1 MSLIFKICVLLCI
14 FNCWIQLNLIEITT
28 SMNRE
33 IIDIHDY
40 TILLEEA
47 STDNSIIDSCFFDEP
62 VIAIVFYG
70 RGDVGLKVKY
80 DDHTKEFHH
89 TKGMVL
95 SFYADDKVAFEHHV
109 NKLKPLRCLVIATTI
124 KNIDKL
130 PYGEGQFMEQF
141 LHQLVHPK
149 DHYVEGP
156 VFHMS
161 PEMFLLVEQFFTHTY
176 EGEIKMMFYKS
187 HITALLSH
195 YFGQLANQQSIK
207 TNTEQLEKINLAQE
221 ILVSN
226 LENPPSLTELA
237 HSIGTN
243 TNTLKIEFKAKFGV
257 PVFKYLQNERLK
269 KAYNLIK
276 NEKKTI
282 QEAAWAVGYDSL
294 GSFSNAFE
302 KKFGYRPSQ
311 V

>member
-1 MSLIFKICVLLCI
+1 
-14 FNCWIQLNLIEITT
+14 
-28 SMNRE
+28 MNRE
-33 IIDIHDY
+33 IIDIQDY

-47 STDNSIIDSCFFDEP
+47 STNTNSIDSCFFDEP
-62 VIAIVFYG
+62 VIAIAFYG
-70 RGDVGLKVKY
+70 AGDVGLKVKFEEKI
-80 DDHTKEFHH
+80 KEFNH

-95 SFYADDKVAFEHHV
+95 SFYADNKVEFEHHV
-109 NKLKPLRCLVIATTI
+109 SKHKSLKCLVIATTI
-124 KNIDKL
+124 RNIDKL
-130 PYGEGQFMEQF
+130 PNGEGHFLEKF

-156 VFHMS
+156 VFNMS
-161 PEMFLLVEQFFTHTY
+161 PEMFQIVEQFFSNTY
-176 EGEIKMMFYKS
+176 QSEIKMLFYKS
-187 HITALLSH
+187 HMTALLSH
-195 YFGQLANQQSIK
+195 YFGQLAKQQ
-207 TNTEQLEKINLAQE
+207 NTKLNTSQLQKINLAQE

-226 LENPPSLTELA
+226 LDNPPSLTELA
-237 HSIGTN
+237 HRIGTN
-243 TNTLKIEFKAKFGV
+243 TNKLKIEFKAQFGV
-257 PVFKYLQNERLK
+257 PVFKYLQNKRLT

-276 NEKKTI
+276 NEQKTI

>member
-1 MSLIFKICVLLCI
+1 
-14 FNCWIQLNLIEITT
+14 
-28 SMNRE
+28 MNRE
-33 IIDIHDY
+33 IIDINDC

-47 STDNSIIDSCFFDEP
+47 STDKALVDSCYFDEP
-62 VIAIVFYG
+62 VIAIAFYG
-70 RGDVGLKVKY
+70 AGDVSLKVKY
-80 DDHTKEFHH
+80 ENKTKDFHH

-95 SFYADDKVAFEHHV
+95 SFYADEKVKFEHHV
-109 NKLKPLRCLVIATTI
+109 SDQKPLQCLVIATTI
-124 KNIDKL
+124 KNLDKL
-130 PYGEGQFMEQF
+130 PNGEGQFLEQF
-141 LHQLVHPK
+141 LSQLVHPK

-156 VFHMS
+156 VFKMN
-161 PEMFLLVEQFFTHTY
+161 PEMFLLVEQFFSNTY

-187 HITALLSH
+187 HMTALLSH
-195 YFGQLANQQSIK
+195 YFGQLASQQSTKID
-207 TNTEQLEKINLAQE
+207 TTQLKKINLAQE
-221 ILVSN
+221 ILLSDF
-226 LENPPSLTELA
+226 ENPPSLTELA
-237 HSIGTN
+237 HKIGTN
-243 TNTLKIEFKAKFGV
+243 TNKLKKEFKAQFGV

-276 NEKKTI
+276 NERKTI

>member
-1 MSLIFKICVLLCI
+1 
-14 FNCWIQLNLIEITT
+14 
-28 SMNRE
+28 MNRE

-47 STDNSIIDSCFFDEP
+47 SSNSNLIDSCFFDEP
-62 VIAIVFYG
+62 VIAIAFYG
-70 RGDVGLKVKY
+70 VGDVGLKVKF
-80 DDHTKEFHH
+80 DGKMKEFHH

-95 SFYADDKVAFEHHV
+95 SFYANDKVTFEHHV
-109 NKLKPLRCLVIATTI
+109 SKLKPLQCLVIVTAL

-130 PYGEGQFMEQF
+130 PDGEGQFLEKF
-141 LHQLVHPK
+141 LRPLVHPK

-156 VFHMS
+156 VFNMS
-161 PEMFLLVEQFFTHTY
+161 PEMFQLVEQFFSNTY
-176 EGEIKMMFYKS
+176 KGEVKMLFYKS

-195 YFGQLANQQSIK
+195 YFGQLAKQQNAK
-207 TNTEQLEKINLAQE
+207 LNTLDLEKINLAHE

-237 HSIGTN
+237 HKIGTN
-243 TNTLKIEFKAKFGV
+243 TNKLKIEFKAQFGV

-276 NEKKTI
+276 NEKKPI

-302 KKFGYRPSQ
+302 KKFGFRPSQ

>member
-1 MSLIFKICVLLCI
+1 
-14 FNCWIQLNLIEITT
+14 
-28 SMNRE
+28 MNRE
-33 IIDIHDY
+33 IIDINDY

-47 STDNSIIDSCFFDEP
+47 STDNNLIDSCFFDEP
-62 VIAIVFYG
+62 VIAIAFYG
-70 RGDVGLKVKY
+70 AGDVGLKVKF
-80 DDHTKEFHH
+80 DSKTKEFHH

-95 SFYADDKVAFEHHV
+95 SFYADSKVEFEHHIS
-109 NKLKPLRCLVIATTI
+109 KLKPLQCLVIATTI
-124 KNIDKL
+124 RNLDKL
-130 PYGEGQFMEQF
+130 PSGTGLFLEKF

-156 VFHMS
+156 VFNMI
-161 PEMFLLVEQFFTHTY
+161 PEMYQLVEQFFSNTY
-176 EGEIKMMFYKS
+176 KNEIKMLFYKS
-187 HITALLSH
+187 HMTALLSH
-195 YFGQLANQQSIK
+195 YFGQLAKQQN
-207 TNTEQLEKINLAQE
+207 TNLDKLQLEKINLAQE
-221 ILVSN
+221 ILVSD

-237 HSIGTN
+237 NRIGTN
-243 TNTLKIEFKAKFGV
+243 TNKLKIEFKAQFGV

-269 KAYNLIK
+269 KAYSLIK
-276 NEKKTI
+276 NEQKTI

>member
-1 MSLIFKICVLLCI
+1 
-14 FNCWIQLNLIEITT
+14 
-28 SMNRE
+28 MNRE
-33 IIDIHDY
+33 IIDINDY

-47 STDNSIIDSCFFDEP
+47 SSDSNLIDSCFFDEP
-62 VIAIVFYG
+62 VIAIAFYG
-70 RGDVGLKVKY
+70 SGDVGLNVKF
-80 DDHTKEFHH
+80 DGKIKEFHH

-95 SFYADDKVAFEHHV
+95 SFYADDKVEFEHHV
-109 NKLKPLRCLVIATTI
+109 SKLKSLQCLVIATTVR
-124 KNIDKL
+124 NIDKL
-130 PYGEGQFMEQF
+130 PNGEGQFLEQF
-141 LHQLVHPK
+141 LYPLMHPV

-156 VFHMS
+156 VFNMS
-161 PEMFLLVEQFFTHTY
+161 PEMFLLVEQFFNNSF
-176 EGEIKMMFYKS
+176 EGEIKMLFYKS

-195 YFGQLANQQSIK
+195 YFGQLAKQQ
-207 TNTEQLEKINLAQE
+207 NTKLNTSQLEKINRAQE
-221 ILVSN
+221 ILLSD

-237 HSIGTN
+237 HKVGTN
-243 TNTLKIEFKAKFGV
+243 TNTLKVEFKAQFGV

-276 NEKKTI
+276 NERKTI

-311 V
+311 A

>member
-1 MSLIFKICVLLCI
+1 
-14 FNCWIQLNLIEITT
+14 
-28 SMNRE
+28 MNRE
-33 IIDIHDY
+33 IIDINDY

-47 STDNSIIDSCFFDEP
+47 STDNSLIDSCFFDEP
-62 VIAIVFYG
+62 VIAIAFYG
-70 RGDVGLKVKY
+70 AGDVGLNVKF
-80 DDHTKEFHH
+80 DGKAKEFHH

-95 SFYADDKVAFEHHV
+95 SFYADNMVEFEHHV
-109 NKLKPLRCLVIATTI
+109 SKLKSLQCLVIATTI
-124 KNIDKL
+124 RNLDKL
-130 PYGEGQFMEQF
+130 PNGEGQFLEKF
-141 LHQLVHPK
+141 LYQLIHPK

-156 VFHMS
+156 VFNMS
-161 PEMFLLVEQFFTHTY
+161 PEMFQLVEQFFSNTY

-187 HITALLSH
+187 HITALLTH
-195 YFGQLANQQSIK
+195 YFGQLVKQQ
-207 TNTEQLEKINLAQE
+207 NTKIDTSQLEKINLAQE
-221 ILVSN
+221 ILISD

-237 HSIGTN
+237 YKIGTN
-243 TNTLKIEFKAKFGV
+243 TNKLKTEFKAQFGV

-269 KAYNLIK
+269 KAYSLIK
-276 NEKKTI
+276 NEQKTI

>member
-1 MSLIFKICVLLCI
+1 
-14 FNCWIQLNLIEITT
+14 
-28 SMNRE
+28 MNRE
-33 IIDIHDY
+33 IIDINDY

-47 STDNSIIDSCFFDEP
+47 STETNLVDSCFFDEP
-62 VIAIVFYG
+62 VIAIAFYG
-70 RGDVGLKVKY
+70 AGDVGLTVTYNGNEKK
-80 DDHTKEFHH
+80 FHH

-95 SFYADDKVAFEHHV
+95 SFYADETVAFEHHV
-109 NKLKPLRCLVIATTI
+109 SAAKPLQCLVIATTL
-124 KNIDKL
+124 KNMNKL
-130 PYGEGQFMEQF
+130 PDGEGEFLEQF
-141 LHQLVHPK
+141 LSTLAYPK

-156 VFHMS
+156 VFSMI
-161 PEMFLLVEQFFTHTY
+161 PEMFLLVEQFFNNTY
-176 EGEIKMMFYKS
+176 EGGIKMMFYKS
-187 HITALLSH
+187 HMTALLSH
-195 YFGQLANQQSIK
+195 YFGQLAIEK
-207 TNTEQLEKINLAQE
+207 THVVNPQQLERLHLAQD
-221 ILVSN
+221 ILLSD

-237 HSIGTN
+237 HKIGTN
-243 TNTLKIEFKAKFGV
+243 TNTLKKEFKAQFGV

-276 NEKKTI
+276 NEGKPI

>member
-1 MSLIFKICVLLCI
+1 
-14 FNCWIQLNLIEITT
+14 
-28 SMNRE
+28 MNRE
-33 IIDIHDY
+33 MIDIKDY

-47 STDNSIIDSCFFDEP
+47 STDTKVIDSCFFDEP
-62 VIAIVFYG
+62 VIAIAFYG
-70 RGDVGLKVKY
+70 KGDVGLKVKF
-80 DDHTKEFHH
+80 DGNTKTFHH

-95 SFYADDKVAFEHHV
+95 SFYADSKVEFEHYV
-109 NKLKPLRCLVIATTI
+109 YKLKSLQCLVIATTLR
-124 KNIDKL
+124 NIDKL
-130 PYGEGQFMEQF
+130 PNGEGRF
-141 LHQLVHPK
+141 LEKFLYPLVHPK

-161 PEMFLLVEQFFTHTY
+161 PEMFQIVEQFFINTY
-176 EGEIKMMFYKS
+176 QNEIKMLFYKS

-195 YFGQLANQQSIK
+195 YFGQLAKQHH
-207 TNTEQLEKINLAQE
+207 TELDTRLLDKINLAQE
-221 ILVSN
+221 ILQSN

-237 HSIGTN
+237 QRIGTN
-243 TNTLKIEFKAKFGV
+243 TNKLKIEFKAQFGV

-276 NEKKTI
+276 NEQKTI
-282 QEAAWAVGYDSL
+282 QEAAWTVGYDSL

>member
-1 MSLIFKICVLLCI
+1 
-14 FNCWIQLNLIEITT
+14 
-28 SMNRE
+28 MNRE
-33 IIDIHDY
+33 IIDINDY

-47 STDNSIIDSCFFDEP
+47 SSNNNLIDSCFFDEP
-62 VIAIVFYG
+62 VIAIAFYG
-70 RGDVGLKVKY
+70 AGDVGLKVKF
-80 DDHTKEFHH
+80 DSKTKEFHH

-95 SFYADDKVAFEHHV
+95 SFYANDKVEFEHHV
-109 NKLKPLRCLVIATTI
+109 SELKPLQCLVIATTI
-124 KNIDKL
+124 RNLDKL
-130 PYGEGQFMEQF
+130 PNGEGLFLEKF
-141 LHQLVHPK
+141 LHQLVYPE

-156 VFHMS
+156 VFNMS
-161 PEMFLLVEQFFTHTY
+161 PEMFQIVEQFFSNTY
-176 EGEIKMMFYKS
+176 QNEIKMLFYKS
-187 HITALLSH
+187 HMTALLSH
-195 YFGQLANQQSIK
+195 YFGQLAKQQ
-207 TNTEQLEKINLAQE
+207 NTQLNTSQLEKINLAQE
-221 ILVSN
+221 ILLSD

-237 HSIGTN
+237 NKIGTN
-243 TNTLKIEFKAKFGV
+243 TNKLKIEFKAQFGV

-276 NEKKTI
+276 NEQKTI

>member
-1 MSLIFKICVLLCI
+1 
-14 FNCWIQLNLIEITT
+14 
-28 SMNRE
+28 MNRE
-33 IIDIHDY
+33 IIDINDY

-47 STDNSIIDSCFFDEP
+47 SSNDNVIDSCFFDEP
-62 VIAIVFYG
+62 IIAIAFYG
-70 RGDVGLKVKY
+70 AGNVGLNVKF
-80 DDHTKEFHH
+80 DGKTKEFQH

-95 SFYADDKVAFEHHV
+95 SFYADNKVEFEHHV
-109 NKLKPLRCLVIATTI
+109 SKQKSLQCLVIATTVR
-124 KNIDKL
+124 NIDKL
-130 PYGEGQFMEQF
+130 PNGEGQFLEKF

-149 DHYVEGP
+149 APYVEGP
-156 VFHMS
+156 VFKMS
-161 PEMFLLVEQFFTHTY
+161 PEMFLLVEQFFSNTY
-176 EGEIKMMFYKS
+176 EGEIKMLFYKS
-187 HITALLSH
+187 HMTALLSH
-195 YFGQLANQQSIK
+195 YFGQLARQE
-207 TNTEQLEKINLAQE
+207 NTKLNTAQIEKINLAQE

-237 HSIGTN
+237 HKIGTN
-243 TNTLKIEFKAKFGV
+243 TNTLKIEFKAQFGV

-276 NEKKTI
+276 NKQKTI

>member
-1 MSLIFKICVLLCI
+1 
-14 FNCWIQLNLIEITT
+14 
-28 SMNRE
+28 MNRE
-33 IIDIHDY
+33 IIDINDY

-47 STDNSIIDSCFFDEP
+47 STNNNLIDSCFFDEP
-62 VIAIVFYG
+62 VIAIAFYG
-70 RGDVGLKVKY
+70 AGDVSLKVKF
-80 DDHTKEFHH
+80 DGKTKEFHH

-95 SFYADDKVAFEHHV
+95 SFYADEKVEFEHHV
-109 NKLKPLRCLVIATTI
+109 SDQKPLQCLVIATTI
-124 KNIDKL
+124 KNLDKL
-130 PYGEGQFMEQF
+130 PNGEGQFLEQF
-141 LHQLVHPK
+141 LSQLVHPK

-156 VFHMS
+156 VFNMN
-161 PEMFLLVEQFFTHTY
+161 PEMFLLVEQFFSNTY
-176 EGEIKMMFYKS
+176 EGEIKMLFYKS
-187 HITALLSH
+187 HMTALLSH
-195 YFGQLANQQSIK
+195 YFGQLARQQDTKI
-207 TNTEQLEKINLAQE
+207 NTSLLEKINLAQE

-237 HSIGTN
+237 HRIGTN
-243 TNTLKIEFKAKFGV
+243 TNKLKIEFKAQFGV

-276 NEKKTI
+276 NEQKTI

>member
-1 MSLIFKICVLLCI
+1 
-14 FNCWIQLNLIEITT
+14 
-28 SMNRE
+28 MNRE
-33 IIDIHDY
+33 IIDINDY

-47 STDNSIIDSCFFDEP
+47 TSDKNLIDSCFFDEP
-62 VIAIVFYG
+62 VVAIAFYG
-70 RGDVGLKVKY
+70 AGDVRLNVKFEGN
-80 DDHTKEFHH
+80 TKGFSH

-95 SFYADDKVAFEHHV
+95 SFYANDKVEFEHHV
-109 NKLKPLRCLVIATTI
+109 SKLKPLQCLVIATSL
-124 KNIDKL
+124 KNIDNL
-130 PYGEGQFMEQF
+130 PHGESQFLEKF

-156 VFHMS
+156 VFNMS
-161 PEMFLLVEQFFTHTY
+161 PEMFQLVEQIFKNTY
-176 EGEIKMMFYKS
+176 ESEIKMMFYKS

-195 YFGQLANQQSIK
+195 YFGQLGTKEKEKFNPS
-207 TNTEQLEKINLAQE
+207 QLEQINLAQD
-221 ILVSN
+221 ILLSD

-237 HSIGTN
+237 QKIGIN
-243 TNTLKIEFKAKFGV
+243 TNKLKTEFKARFGV

-269 KAYNLIK
+269 KAYHLIK
-276 NEKKTI
+276 NEQKTI
-282 QEAAWAVGYDSL
+282 QEAAWAVVYDSL

>member
-1 MSLIFKICVLLCI
+1 
-14 FNCWIQLNLIEITT
+14 
-28 SMNRE
+28 MNRE
-33 IIDIHDY
+33 IIDINDY

-47 STDNSIIDSCFFDEP
+47 STDKNLIDSCFFDEP
-62 VIAIVFYG
+62 VIAIAFYG
-70 RGDVGLKVKY
+70 AGDVGLNVKF
-80 DDHTKEFHH
+80 DEKIKKFHH

-95 SFYADDKVAFEHHV
+95 SFYANNKVEFEHHV
-109 NKLKPLRCLVIATTI
+109 SKLKPLQCLVIATTI

-130 PYGEGQFMEQF
+130 QNSEGHFLEKF

-149 DHYVEGP
+149 DHYVGGP
-156 VFHMS
+156 VFNMS
-161 PEMFLLVEQFFTHTY
+161 PEMFLLVEQFFSNTY
-176 EGEIKMMFYKS
+176 VGEIKMMFYKS
-187 HITALLSH
+187 HIAALLSH
-195 YFGQLANQQSIK
+195 YFAQLANQQ
-207 TNTEQLEKINLAQE
+207 NTPLNNSLLEKINLAQE
-221 ILVSN
+221 ILLSD

-237 HSIGTN
+237 HKIGTN
-243 TNTLKIEFKAKFGV
+243 TNKLKIEFKAQFGV

-276 NEKKTI
+276 KERKTI